1 MHTLNSSVLVSLTL
15 GRLRFGAKCF
25 HYLEAGCIYKS
36 HPPNYRSES
45 FFAKKNRTGKQ
56 VSTLKGENWWN
67 ASGAIIWCQ
76 VRVQDILTV
85 GCHRSTWDKKLFT
98 GFTGFSNV
106 PSSEK
111 FTWII
116 SHNSHLNSSNPSR
129 RLTQCYLS
137 NAANAKRFDGFDDA
151 MASHGYFLNGI
162 YIKKK
167 KSDKGEQESLNPLQ
181 HGATINVY
189 VVSLKN
195 PQPKSHPSSLKP
207 PEFWT

>member
-167 KSDKGEQESLNPLQ
+167 KIWQRWAGISKPVTTWCNNQRLCG
-181 HGATINVY
+181 
-189 VVSLKN
+189 VVE
-195 PQPKSHPSSLKP
+195 KS
-207 PEFWT
+207 TA